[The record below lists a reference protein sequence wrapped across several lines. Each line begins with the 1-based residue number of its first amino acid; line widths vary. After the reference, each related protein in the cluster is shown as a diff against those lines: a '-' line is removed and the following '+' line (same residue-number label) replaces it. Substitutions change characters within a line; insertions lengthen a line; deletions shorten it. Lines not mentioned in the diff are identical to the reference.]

1 MELDATGGQSQ
12 GWLRQALR
20 RIGKPA
26 DRPASAGIVYC
37 LQKLSKDRAVR
48 VADLNWMQIEAQ
60 AKRDDRCVL
69 PLGSVEQHAYLSLAT
84 DVILSERVA
93 QEAAEPLGIPVFPVL
108 AYGLTPGFLDFPGS
122 ISLRLSTYAALL
134 GDIFDGFY
142 RSGFRRIILVNGHGG
157 NSPAQNF
164 ATEWLD
170 AHPDASIR
178 LHNWW
183 AAPQF
188 QAAVQAVDPAA
199 SHASWMENFPWTR
212 LAGVAMPNKLK
223 PPFNAAEY
231 QAASPA
237 KRREILG
244 DGNFHGLYQR
254 PDEEMHRLWQV
265 GVEETRAVMVENW
278 P

>member
-1 MELDATGGQSQ
+1 M
-12 GWLRQALR
+12 
-20 RIGKPA
+20 
-26 DRPASAGIVYC
+26 
-37 LQKLSKDRAVR
+37 R
-48 VADLNWMQIEAQ
+48 VAEMNWMQIEAQ

-108 AYGLTPGFLDFPGS
+108 AYGMTPGFLAFPGS

-134 GDIFDGFY
+134 EDIFEGFY
-142 RSGFRRIILVNGHGG
+142 RSGFRRIVLVNGHGG
-157 NSPAQNF
+157 NSPALNF
-164 ATEWLD
+164 ATEWLGR
-170 AHPDASIR
+170 HPDAAVR

-188 QAAVQAVDPAA
+188 QAAVKAIDPAA

-212 LAGVAMPNKLK
+212 LEGVSLPDTPKA
-223 PPFNAAEY
+223 PFIPAQY
-231 QAASPA
+231 QAASP
-237 KRREILG
+237 KRRREIIG

-254 PDEEMHRLWQV
+254 PDEEMLRVWQV
-265 GVEETRAVMVENW
+265 GVEETRAAMVENW

>member
-1 MELDATGGQSQ
+1 MLTASLP
-12 GWLRQALR
+12 LR
-20 RIGKPA
+20 
-26 DRPASAGIVYC
+26 
-37 LQKLSKDRAVR
+37 KDRTVL
-48 VADLNWMQIEAQ
+48 VAEMNWMQIEAQ

-93 QEAAEPLGIPVFPVL
+93 QEAAEPLGIPVFPVM
-108 AYGLTPGFLDFPGS
+108 AYGLTPGFLNFPGS
-122 ISLRLSTYAALL
+122 ISLKMSTYAALL

-142 RSGFRRIILVNGHGG
+142 RSGFRRIVLVNGHGG
-157 NSPAQNF
+157 NSPALNF

-170 AHPDASIR
+170 RHPDASIR

-188 QAAVQAVDPAA
+188 QAAVKTVDPAA

-212 LAGVAMPNKLK
+212 LAGVAMPDTLK
-223 PPFNAAEY
+223 PPFNPAQY

-254 PDEEMHRLWQV
+254 PDEEMLRLWQV

>member
-1 MELDATGGQSQ
+1 ML
-12 GWLRQALR
+12 
-20 RIGKPA
+20 
-26 DRPASAGIVYC
+26 
-37 LQKLSKDRAVR
+37 
-48 VADLNWMQIEAQ
+48 VAEMNWMQIEAQ

-93 QEAAEPLGIPVFPVL
+93 REAAEPLGIPVFPVL
-108 AYGLTPGFLDFPGS
+108 AYGLTPGFLSFPGS
-122 ISLRLSTYAALL
+122 ISLKMSTYTALL

-142 RSGFRRIILVNGHGG
+142 RTGFRRIVLVNGHGG
-157 NSPAQNF
+157 NAPALNF

-170 AHPDASIR
+170 RHPDASIR

-188 QAAVQAVDPAA
+188 QAAVKAVDPAA

-212 LAGVAMPNKLK
+212 LAGVAMPDTLK
-223 PPFNAAEY
+223 PPFNAAAY

-244 DGNFHGLYQR
+244 DGNFHLGIMHD
-254 PDEEMHRLWQV
+254 PNDADETWARSCGPPRWEGFSGRCC
-265 GVEETRAVMVENW
+265 
-278 P
+278 